1 MRPKKPVTI
10 SPIDDSVIDFEAY
23 KAIYQH
29 AAIAILIIRDN
40 AFIDCNARAEEV
52 LGRTRDMIV
61 GHSPIEFSPKFQA
74 DGQPSV
80 TKARRVIKA
89 AQSGTPQAFEW
100 LHSKPDGS
108 LLVAK
113 INLNSI
119 VLQDKRY
126 ISVFID
132 DITDYKR
139 NLSELELYQSDLES
153 VISEKSEELVRA
165 NAELT
170 VANEE
175 LAATNEELAAT
186 NEELMATN
194 EELSV
199 ALKNL
204 NRENLIRKQLHELLV
219 VNQEKFRSFIDQSAE
234 GISIIDTDANI
245 IEWNR
250 TLEHITGVKYVEV
263 VGKKAYDIEL
273 IFFPEEE
280 RNEINGQK
288 IREQMVR
295 YLANIE
301 KQKPF
306 SYDVAIQLP
315 DGARKTIATTIFPI
329 KIGSKYLV
337 GRLSRDITEL
347 RAKDLEL
354 EGYRNRLEELVQEK
368 TRQVNE
374 ISGRFYELFT
384 NTSDGIFY
392 IDQVGDKL
400 LLTRANPVIARLIG
414 LPPDVYIPSNLQDV
428 IPGAYYNKLRDS
440 CKKCFAGGNPV
451 KYEERF
457 TQEGVESFWSILL
470 IPLPASDGESNTL
483 AGFCRDITVERRIVA
498 EQEFSRAIFENTHSV
513 IVVVNGEGRV
523 IGFNRESETLSGYS
537 AQEVWNTPFW
547 ELPVIP
553 ADTRAILKGK
563 FQTLL
568 DGSCNFFENFNY
580 WIMRSGEK
588 RWLYWTNTC
597 IRNDDGSFN
606 YMVATGTDLTER
618 KVYEE
623 RLRDSEM
630 RFRLLYETMHDGITL
645 IKPEFNRRGTLVDFR
660 ILGVNPSLERIL
672 GLPSNQLQGQLLSQI
687 AKLPPEL
694 KALGKDVLK
703 HGKSGTYEGYSPTF
717 RKYVSISVFR
727 YLEGQL
733 AAVVRDIT
741 TQKNVENAL
750 INSEAKFRSIFSS
763 SQDGIAIVSTDFRL
777 LEANPALQQLLQQND
792 EEIYKGV
799 IFDNI
804 GENYHPI
811 IVNAIEMLLA
821 GKTVN
826 NLEIELI
833 SSDGGIIPVELS
845 ATVIDYH
852 GDRALLATIRNITER
867 KEMEKLIL
875 RTIIETEERERRR
888 LAADLHDDIGPLL
901 ASLKM
906 YVSTLQQK
914 LAETSYSGLLEV
926 IMTLIKNSIEN
937 VRTISN
943 NISPHLLERYG
954 LVSAVNAEIENNRL
968 LLPIKFH
975 TNAKGLRFEGSVEI
989 IYYRII
995 KELINNTIKYA
1006 QASQASIAI
1015 HFRDSK
1021 LHLEYADDGVGFD
1034 VNNVKVDRTGGHGLT
1049 NIANRIRSINGHYT
1063 IDSEPGK
1070 GILFKFVAPV
1080 NLR

>member
-1 MRPKKPVTI
+1 MKPKIPVTI
-10 SPIDDSVIDFEAY
+10 SPIADSGIGFGAY
-23 KAIYQH
+23 EAIYQH
-29 AAIAILIIRDN
+29 AAIAILIIRN
-40 AFIDCNARAEEV
+40 NTFIDCNARAEEV

-80 TKARRVIKA
+80 TKARRVMEA
-89 AQSGTPQAFEW
+89 AQSGIPQAFEW

-108 LLVAK
+108 LFFAK

-119 VLQDKRY
+119 VLQDECY

-153 VISEKSEELVRA
+153 VISEKSEKLVRA

-186 NEELMATN
+186 NEELLATN

-234 GISIIDTDANI
+234 GISIIDTDANV

-250 TLEHITGVKYVEV
+250 KQEQITGVKYMEV

-273 IFFPEEE
+273 LFVPEEE
-280 RNEINGQK
+280 RNGTNGQK
-288 IREQMVR
+288 IRDQMVR

-315 DGARKTIATTIFPI
+315 DGAKKTIATTIFPI
-329 KIGSKYLV
+329 KVGNKYLV

-354 EGYRNRLEELVQEK
+354 EGYRNRLEELVREK
-368 TRQVNE
+368 TQQVNE

-414 LPPDVYIPSNLQDV
+414 LPSNVFIPSNLQDV
-428 IPGAYYNKLRDS
+428 IPRAYYNKLRNS
-440 CKKCFAGGNPV
+440 CLKCFANGNPV

-470 IPLPASDGESNTL
+470 IPLPASVGESSTL
-483 AGFCRDITVERRIVA
+483 AGFCRDITVERRIIA

-513 IVVVNGEGRV
+513 IVVVNSEGRV

-537 AQEVWNTPFW
+537 AREVRNTPFW
-547 ELPVIP
+547 ELPFIP
-553 ADTRAILKGK
+553 ADTRAILRGK

-568 DGSCNFFENFNY
+568 DGSCNFFENYNY
-580 WIMRSGEK
+580 WISRSGEK
-588 RWLYWTNTC
+588 RWLYWTNAC
-597 IRNDDGSFN
+597 IRHDDGSFN

-618 KVYEE
+618 KAYED
-623 RLRDSEM
+623 RLHDSEM
-630 RFRLLYETMHDGITL
+630 RFRLLYETMYDGIAL
-645 IKPEFNRRGTLVDFR
+645 IKPEFDEQGVLADFR
-660 ILGVNPSLERIL
+660 VIGVNPSLEQITGLSHDQLKGQKVSNFIDLSTVMKEL
-672 GLPSNQLQGQLLSQI
+672 GR
-687 AKLPPEL
+687 E
-694 KALGKDVLK
+694 VLA
-703 HGKSGTYEGYSPTF
+703 SGTMGTFEGHF
-717 RKYVSISVFR
+717 RQFNKHLYVTLFR

-733 AAVVRDIT
+733 ALVVKDVT
-741 TQKNVENAL
+741 DQKLVENAL
-750 INSEAKFRSIFSS
+750 IASEAKFRSIFSS

-777 LEANPALQQLLQQND
+777 LEANPALQQLLLQGD

-804 GENYHPI
+804 GESYHPI
-811 IVNAIEMLLA
+811 IVNAVEMLLA

-833 SSDGGIIPVELS
+833 SSAGRIIPVELS

-852 GDRALLATIRNITER
+852 GDTALLATIRNITER

-914 LAETSYSGLLEV
+914 LGEKNYSGLLEV

-968 LLPIKFH
+968 LIPINFH

-989 IYYRII
+989 IYYRVI

-1021 LHLEYADDGVGFD
+1021 LYLEYADDGIGFE
-1034 VNNVKVDRTGGHGLT
+1034 VNNVKVDKTGGHGLT
-1049 NIANRIRSINGHYT
+1049 NIGNRIRSINGHYT
-1063 IDSEPGK
+1063 IESEPGK
-1070 GILFKFVAPV
+1070 GILFSFVAPV
-1080 NLR
+1080 TLR